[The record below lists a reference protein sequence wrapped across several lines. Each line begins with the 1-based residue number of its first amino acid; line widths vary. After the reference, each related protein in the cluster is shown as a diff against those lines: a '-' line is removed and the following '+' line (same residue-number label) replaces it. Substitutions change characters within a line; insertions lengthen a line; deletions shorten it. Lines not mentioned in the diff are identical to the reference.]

1 MIKIRKKIITI
12 VVVLS
17 IFIATF
23 SAYKLA
29 NKSHIDIAKT
39 SPEITVNASVL
50 LEEFSNDE
58 IVANNKYLDKIV
70 QVNGKILSKKII
82 EEKGVIALQTNDDF
96 GSVLCHFSPESSD
109 KFSNLKL
116 GQNIKIKGICTGFL
130 MDAILIKC
138 EIIN

>member
-1 MIKIRKKIITI
+1 MTEKRKKIIAI
-12 VVVLS
+12 AVVLF
-17 IFIATF
+17 IFIAIF
-23 SAYKLA
+23 LVYKIA
-29 NKSHIDIAKT
+29 NKSHLDVAKT
-39 SPEITVNASVL
+39 LPEISVSASVL

-70 QVNGKILSKKII
+70 QVNGKVLSKKII

-96 GSVLCHFSPESSD
+96 GSILCHFLPESSD
-109 KFSNLKL
+109 KFSNLEL

-130 MDAILIKC
+130 MDVILIKC

>member
-1 MIKIRKKIITI
+1 MTEKRNKIIAI
-12 VVVLS
+12 AVVLF
-17 IFIATF
+17 IFIAIF
-23 SAYKLA
+23 LAYKIA
-29 NKSHIDIAKT
+29 NKSHLDVAKT
-39 SPEITVNASVL
+39 LPEISVSASVL

-70 QVNGKILSKKII
+70 QVNGKVLSKKII

-96 GSVLCHFSPESSD
+96 GSILCHFSPESSD
-109 KFSNLKL
+109 KFSNLEL

-130 MDAILIKC
+130 MDVILIKC